1 MAKDLK
7 TMFIRC
13 CGYLQDP
20 HHVASFQKFCGVQ
33 GSFPVKLSRKE
44 WENDFFVNGACVKRH
59 QDQSG
64 NGAGHVGGQQI
75 EGPLQRKSVTAG
87 EQHNDCSSKL
97 QHGTALVSGIGETT
111 EQQIVSHE
119 GNRQS
124 SGCRLIGKPSKVVA
138 SDRENADSSGRVK
151 PLRRNSLT
159 GDVGQEF
166 IIQNKFLFYLFT
178 FGSEL
183 GNEMFFIVFFPFLI
197 WNVDA
202 FVSRRILVVW
212 IWNLFLGQS
221 TKDIVRWTRP
231 ASPPVVKVE
240 VFYNSEYSMP
250 STHAMSGTAIPF
262 SLFLLTYGRWQYPF
276 LFGLSLAI
284 CWSFL
289 VCVSRVYMGMHSVL
303 EVITGFLYSLLIL
316 AVFQSTLDQIDSFY
330 LTSHHAPLVIVIL
343 HVGLGFLA
351 FTLDSWSTSRGDTA
365 QALGTG
371 AGAALAS
378 HLNHQLGLLA
388 DPPLSSLPLALPPLS
403 AALLARSLLRLLL
416 GVVVLLAT
424 RAAMK
429 AATIPLAC
437 RVFGLPAGDVRQA
450 RQHMEVE
457 LSYRYIVYGTVSFSC
472 VCLVPLLFSYL
483 NLS

>member
-1 MAKDLK
+1 M
-7 TMFIRC
+7 
-13 CGYLQDP
+13 
-20 HHVASFQKFCGVQ
+20 
-33 GSFPVKLSRKE
+33 
-44 WENDFFVNGACVKRH
+44 
-59 QDQSG
+59 
-64 NGAGHVGGQQI
+64 
-75 EGPLQRKSVTAG
+75 
-87 EQHNDCSSKL
+87 
-97 QHGTALVSGIGETT
+97 GETT
-111 EQQIVSHE
+111 QI
-119 GNRQS
+119 
-124 SGCRLIGKPSKVVA
+124 
-138 SDRENADSSGRVK
+138 
-151 PLRRNSLT
+151 
-159 GDVGQEF
+159 
-166 IIQNKFLFYLFT
+166 
-178 FGSEL
+178 
-183 GNEMFFIVFFPFLI
+183 
-197 WNVDA
+197 
-202 FVSRRILVVW
+202 
-212 IWNLFLGQS
+212 
-221 TKDIVRWTRP
+221 
-231 ASPPVVKVE
+231 
-240 VFYNSEYSMP
+240 
-250 STHAMSGTAIPF
+250 
-262 SLFLLTYGRWQYPF
+262 QYPF

-351 FTLDSWSTSRGDTA
+351 FTLDTWSTSRGDTA